1 MDEQLNGGHFY
12 ANEVI
17 ITPNSHGGG
26 SNGGTED
33 IYEYPSYPLQNNH
46 HPAANRPFPRSVST
60 TLAQNRYGHQS
71 KHLIC
76 LHLHF
81 SQLLV
86 PIACLCAKT
95 KTKTKALVPFGT

>member
-26 SNGGTED
+26 SNGGSED

-76 LHLHF
+76 LY
-81 SQLLV
+81 
-86 PIACLCAKT
+86 
-95 KTKTKALVPFGT
+95 